1 MRVAM
6 ILVCMLVGTAT
17 AAAANAV
24 TMHASGFGDDLW
36 ILQDVGD
43 ERVLFQRSR
52 DDPPAALRRA
62 GILSGGVHPHGF
74 AAGISRVWII
84 QPDLSVRL
92 VRYQRDEMSGTP
104 RFIAPSIRPT
114 LPTELALLDS
124 AADRR
129 DLWALMRGPS
139 TSVANGPDDVSPSVT
154 RLHDVG
160 RDRLFR
166 LDGTRWEET
175 ELPEAWPHGGL
186 AQLVVAEHGEPRL
199 IASPSPADPQ
209 GPCQVFRRDG
219 LSWRRVEMPWPV
231 ETPSVFQAAIVDSQV
246 VVAVASPGSAEVAMF
261 LARDQFARLGT
272 LPRQGEADAWHFTA
286 TAGRATLVDFDG
298 GTLHWSQMNLQGE
311 RVTSPTELAVSYSI
325 DIDHATDFVLWM
337 GTLVT
342 ATMIM
347 FLFWK
352 RDPES
357 NRVVLPE
364 GMALGDLARRFS
376 ASAIDMLPCIGIAW
390 IALGVDFDQL
400 IARWPGHAGSVARM
414 APSGLVIL
422 VFVGHTMVSEIFT
435 GRTLGKAMLGLQV
448 VNLEGRRPELKQTL
462 LRNVLKLLDLIAP
475 PLLIL
480 PLAGPQRQR
489 LGDMVARTVVVTRS
503 DAAKG
508 MSEGGQAGRDSGD
521 DAKGK

>member
-1 MRVAM
+1 MRVAT

-17 AAAANAV
+17 ADAANV
-24 TMHASGFGDDLW
+24 LTTHASGFGDDLW

-43 ERVLFQRSR
+43 ERVLLHRSR
-52 DDPPAALRRA
+52 DDPPATLRRA
-62 GILSGGVHPHGF
+62 GILSGLVHPHGL

-84 QPDLSVRL
+84 QLDLSVRL
-92 VRYQRDEMSGTP
+92 VRYQRDEVSRTP
-104 RFIAPSIRPT
+104 QFIAPLIRPT

-139 TSVANGPDDVSPSVT
+139 TSAAIGPDDVPPSVT
-154 RLHDVG
+154 LPNDVG
-160 RDRLFR
+160 RDRLLR

-175 ELPEAWPHGGL
+175 ELPEAWPHGGV
-186 AQLVVAEHGEPRL
+186 AQLVVAENGEPRL
-199 IASPSPADPQ
+199 IASPSPTDPQ
-209 GPCQVFRRDG
+209 GPWQVFRRDG
-219 LSWRRVEMPWPV
+219 LAWRRAEMPWSV
-231 ETPSVFQAAIVDSQV
+231 ETPSAFQSAIVDAQV
-246 VVAVASPGSAEVAMF
+246 VVAVASPGTAEIAMF
-261 LARDQFARLGT
+261 LARDQFTRLGA

-325 DIDHATDFVLWM
+325 DIDRATDFVLWM

-342 ATMIM
+342 AMMIM

-357 NRVVLPE
+357 NRAVLPA

-435 GRTLGKAMLGLQV
+435 GRTLGKALLGLQV
-448 VNLEGRRPELKQTL
+448 VDLEGRRPELKQTL

-508 MSEGGQAGRDSGD
+508 MSEGGQAGGDSDD
-521 DAKGK
+521 DAKGE